1 MGVFDRLLRGCSLGV
16 YSLKQN
22 LPLSFVELLFDKLD
36 PDRFMGLFLEAL
48 TNIQKV
54 ERGSIWIR
62 KGDGYVCTEACGD
75 EADKVKGVILSR
87 SQKSIVGAVIE
98 SGRMTIAEPGKDRRH
113 FKEVDRKLDIKN
125 TLIICFPLVSRDGA
139 VYGAIQIL
147 DTTAGGIRL
156 NLDPDYLE
164 ILQGLVTIGGIALSA
179 SLDLA
184 EQYEKNDGMKK
195 MWDKIRSE
203 PLMIGQSEAFL
214 KTTDTAKIYATN
226 DFPVMITGESGT
238 GKELLAR
245 EIHRLSPRNKRPFLV
260 QNCSAIPENLLES
273 ELFGYKKG
281 AFTGAD
287 SDKVGLFEA
296 AEGGTVFLDE
306 IGDMA
311 LGLQAKILRVL
322 QSNEVKPV
330 GSTATR
336 NVNVRIVSATNRNL
350 VESIKRGGF
359 REDLFY
365 RLNVLPLEVP
375 PVRERRDDVPL
386 LLTHFMTHYNH
397 GPDKPVKNVSPEA
410 MDMLVKHPWPG
421 NIREIE
427 NLAKY
432 LLTMTDGDSIDLDD
446 LPPPYNRVT
455 EVTDTQTKPAC
466 PEQTAV
472 RRREPEP
479 GHVQSAQNDDK
490 SDQSMETMERE
501 HILSLLERTRWNVT
515 AAADLAGIKRTTFS
529 SRMKRLG
536 ISR

>member
-1 MGVFDRLLRGCSLGV
+1 M
-16 YSLKQN
+16 QN

-36 PDRFMGLFLEAL
+36 PNRFMALFLEAL
-48 TNIQKV
+48 TNVQKV

-98 SGRMTIAEPGKDRRH
+98 SGHMTIAEPSKDRRH
-113 FKEVDRKLDIKN
+113 FKEVDRKLDTKN
-125 TLIICFPLVSRDGA
+125 TLILCFPLILRDGT

-164 ILQGLVTIGGIALSA
+164 LLEGLVTLGGIALSA
-179 SLDLA
+179 SFDLA
-184 EQYEKNDGMKK
+184 QHSEQNLEVKK
-195 MWDKIRSE
+195 MRDQIRSE
-203 PLMIGQSEAFL
+203 PLMIGQSEEFL
-214 KTTDTAKIYATN
+214 KVIKLAKVYAGN
-226 DFPVMITGESGT
+226 EFPVMITGESGT

-245 EIHRLSPRNKRPFLV
+245 EIHRLSPRKNRPFLV

-287 SDKVGLFEA
+287 TDKVGLFVA

-322 QSNEVKPV
+322 QSHEVKPL
-330 GSTATR
+330 GSTESR
-336 NVNVRIVSATNRNL
+336 NVDVGIVSATNRNL
-350 VESIKRGGF
+350 SECIEGGTF

-386 LLTHFMTHYNH
+386 LLTHFMAHYSH
-397 GPDKPVKNVSPEA
+397 GPDAPARSISSET
-410 MDMLVKHPWPG
+410 MEMLARHSWPG

-432 LLTMTDGDSIDLDD
+432 LLTVTDGDSIEPGD
-446 LPPPYNRVT
+446 LPPPYNSEPVVQ
-455 EVTDTQTKPAC
+455 EHVPPPAMTSASAEILSIT
-466 PEQTAV
+466 P
-472 RRREPEP
+472 PSSP
-479 GHVQSAQNDDK
+479 GTGG
-490 SDQSMETMERE
+490 SMEEMERAY
-501 HILSLLERTRWNVT
+501 ILSVLEMTKWNVT
-515 AAADLAGIKRTTFS
+515 AAAQHAGIKRTTFI
-529 SRMKRLG
+529 SRMKKLG
-536 ISR
+536 LSKKG

>member
-1 MGVFDRLLRGCSLGV
+1 M
-16 YSLKQN
+16 KQN
-22 LPLSFVELLFDKLD
+22 LPHSFVELLFDKLD
-36 PDRFMGLFLEAL
+36 PERFMSLFLEAL
-48 TNIQKV
+48 TSVQKV

-75 EADKVKGVILSR
+75 EAEKVKGVILSR

-98 SGRMTIAEPGKDRRH
+98 SGLMTIAEPQKDRRH

-125 TLIICFPLVSRDGA
+125 TLILCFPLTLRDGS

-164 ILQGLVTIGGIALSA
+164 LLEGLVTIGGIALSA

-184 EQYEKNDGMKK
+184 EQFEQNVEVRRMRDR
-195 MWDKIRSE
+195 IRSK
-203 PLMIGQSEAFL
+203 PLMIGQSEEFL
-214 KTTDTAKIYATN
+214 KVTALAKVYAAN
-226 DFPVMITGESGT
+226 EFPVMITGESGT

-245 EIHRLSPRNKRPFLV
+245 EIHRLSSRRGRPFLV

-287 SDKVGLFEA
+287 SDKLGLFEA
-296 AEGGTVFLDE
+296 ADTGTVFLDE

-322 QSNEVKPV
+322 QSNEIKPL
-330 GSTATR
+330 GSTTTR
-336 NVNVRIVSATNRNL
+336 TVDVRIISATNRNL
-350 VESIKRGGF
+350 VDRIEKGGF

-375 PVRERRDDVPL
+375 PVRMRKDDVPL
-386 LLTHFMTHYNH
+386 LLTHFMVHYTH
-397 GPDKPVKNVSPEA
+397 GPDTPVRTVNPEA
-410 MDMLVKHPWPG
+410 MEMLVKHSWPG

-432 LLTMTDGDSIDLDD
+432 LLTVTDGDSVELGD
-446 LPPPYNRVT
+446 LPPPYNRIT
-455 EVTDTQTKPAC
+455 EVPETSLPAVEATGL
-466 PEQTAV
+466 EQALYA
-472 RRREPEP
+472 EEE
-479 GHVQSAQNDDK
+479 GQGDHA
-490 SDQSMETMERE
+490 METMERK
-501 HILSLLERTRWNVT
+501 HILSLLEMTRWNVT
-515 AAADLAGIKRTTFS
+515 AAARLAGKKRTTFS
-529 SRMKRLG
+529 SRMKKLG
-536 ISR
+536 ISRKDGA